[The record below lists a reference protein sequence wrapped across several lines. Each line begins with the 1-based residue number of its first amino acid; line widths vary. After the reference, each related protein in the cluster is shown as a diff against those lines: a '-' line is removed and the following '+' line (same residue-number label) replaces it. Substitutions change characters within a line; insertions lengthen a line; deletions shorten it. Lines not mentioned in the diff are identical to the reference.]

1 MERPPVNPNINS
13 QPNEILKKE
22 QLAPAIVL
30 FEVHAPLIA
39 EAVRAGQFVVVRAD
53 EYAERIPLTVVDRH
67 PDRGSITLI
76 VQVIGVSTRKMD
88 ALNVGEAF
96 LDVVGPLG
104 KPTEI
109 KKAGTVVCIGGGLGV
124 APVYPITRAFKEA
137 GNRILSIIGAKT
149 KEMLILEREMR
160 AVSDELFIT
169 TDDGTEGHHGFVTDV
184 LRRLIAEGGPID
196 LVVAIGPGVM
206 MKAVA
211 DMTRTPGIRT
221 LVSLNSLMVDGT
233 GMCGCCRIT
242 VGHTTK
248 FVCVDG
254 PEFDG
259 HQVDFDEFLK
269 RSDMYRREEHRALW
283 DHECRLQESEK
294 KLKRANKREPMPKSD
309 PKLRVQNFE
318 EVALGYTRDQAMREA
333 SRCLD
338 CKKPP
343 CIAGCPVDIDIPA
356 FIKLIRNG
364 DFNGALHKIKER
376 NCLPAICGRVCP
388 QEDQC
393 EVVCVL
399 AKKGQPIAIGR
410 LERFVADHA
419 FQHGDARLPNLPPA
433 SGKKVAVIG
442 AGPAGLTAASEL
454 VQMGHRVT
462 IFEALHK
469 TGGVLVYGIPE
480 FRLPKWIVQ
489 RESEYIEKLG
499 VEMKVSQVVGK
510 SFTIDDLFR
519 QGYEAAFIGTGAGL
533 PYFMNIPGENL
544 NGVYSANEFLTRV
557 NLMKAYLFPEYN
569 TPIHLGRN
577 IAVVGGGNVAMD
589 AARASLRLGA
599 ENVYLVYRRAREQM
613 PARAE
618 EIENAFEEG
627 VRPHLL
633 TNPIRI
639 LGNDKAW
646 VKGIECVRMELGEPD
661 ASGRRKPIPV
671 KGSEHVID
679 VDMVIMAIG
688 QGPNPLLTSTT
699 PDIALT
705 KWGNIVADPETC
717 RTSKKGVFAGGDIVT
732 GGATV
737 ILAMGAGKKAAKAID
752 DYLRD
757 GTW

>member
-1 MERPPVNPNINS
+1 MNPSINP

-22 QLAPAIVL
+22 RLAPSVTL
-30 FEVHAPLIA
+30 FEVHTPLIS
-39 EAVRAGQFVVVRAD
+39 ETVRAGQFVVVRVD
-53 EYAERIPLTVVDRH
+53 DYAERIPLTVVDRH

-76 VQVIGVSTRKMD
+76 VQVVGVSTRKMD
-88 ALNVGEAF
+88 NLSVGGAF

-124 APVYPITRAFKEA
+124 APVYPITKAFKEA

-149 KEMLILEREMR
+149 KEMLILEQEMR
-160 AVSDELFIT
+160 ALSDELFIT
-169 TDDGTEGHHGFVTDV
+169 TDDGTEGRHGFVTDE
-184 LRRLIAEGGPID
+184 LRRLIAEDGPVD

-206 MKAVA
+206 MRAVSE
-211 DMTRTPGIRT
+211 MTRTLGIPT

-242 VGHTTK
+242 VGNTTK

-259 HQVDFDEFLK
+259 HQVDFAELLK

-294 KLKRANKREPMPKSD
+294 KLKRANKREPMPKQD

-318 EVALGYTRDQAMREA
+318 EVALGYTREQAMREA
-333 SRCLD
+333 SRCLG
-338 CKKPP
+338 CKKSP

-356 FIKLIRNG
+356 FVKLIRSG
-364 DFNGALHKIKER
+364 DFIGAIHKIKER
-376 NCLPAICGRVCP
+376 NLLPAICGRVCP

-410 LERFVADHA
+410 LERFAADHA
-419 FQHGDARLPNLPPA
+419 FQQGDVRLPNLPPPT
-433 SGKKVAVIG
+433 GKKVAVIG

-454 VQMGHRVT
+454 IQKGHRVT
-462 IFEALHK
+462 VFEALHK
-469 TGGVLVYGIPE
+469 AGGVLVYGIPE

-499 VEMKVSQVVGK
+499 AEMKVSHVVGK

-519 QGYEAAFIGTGAGL
+519 QGYEAVFIGTGAGL
-533 PYFMNIPGENL
+533 PYFMKIPGENL

-569 TPIHLGRN
+569 TPIHLGRT

-627 VRPHLL
+627 VQPRLL
-633 TNPIRI
+633 TNPVRI
-639 LGNDKAW
+639 LGNDKGW
-646 VKGIECVRMELGEPD
+646 VKGMECIKMELGEPD
-661 ASGRRKPIPV
+661 ASGRRKPIPIE
-671 KGSEHVID
+671 GSEHVID

-699 PDIALT
+699 PDLALT
-705 KWGNIVADPETC
+705 KWGNIIADPETC
-717 RTSKKGVFAGGDIVT
+717 KTSKKGVFAGGDIVT
-732 GGATV
+732 GAATV
-737 ILAMGAGKKAAKAID
+737 ILAMGAGKKAAKTID
-752 DYLRD
+752 DYLKD

>member
-1 MERPPVNPNINS
+1 VDPIINP

-22 QLAPAIVL
+22 RLAPSVAL
-30 FEVHAPLIA
+30 FEVYAPLIA
-39 EAVRAGQFVVVRAD
+39 ETVRAGQFVVVRVD
-53 EYAERIPLTVVDRH
+53 DYAERIPLTVVDRH

-76 VQVIGVSTRKMD
+76 VQVVGVSTRKMD
-88 ALNVGEAF
+88 DLNVGGAF

-104 KPTEI
+104 QPTEI

-124 APVYPITRAFKEA
+124 APVYPITKAFQAA

-149 KEMLILEREMR
+149 KEMLILEPEMR
-160 AVSDELFIT
+160 AVSDNLFIT
-169 TDDGTEGHHGFVTDV
+169 TDDGTEGRRGFVTEE
-184 LRRLIAEGGPID
+184 LRRVIAEDGPVD

-206 MKAVA
+206 MKAVS
-211 DMTRTPGIRT
+211 DLTRTLGIPT

-242 VGHTTK
+242 VGNTTR

-259 HQVDFDEFLK
+259 HQVDFAELLM

-283 DHECRLQESEK
+283 DHECRLLESEK
-294 KLKRANKREPMPKSD
+294 KLKRANKREPMPKQD
-309 PKLRVQNFE
+309 PKLRVRNFE

-338 CKKPP
+338 CKKSP

-356 FIKLIRNG
+356 FVKLIRNG
-364 DFNGALHKIKER
+364 DFIGAVHKIKER

-419 FQHGDARLPNLPPA
+419 FQQGDTRLPNLPPPT
-433 SGKKVAVIG
+433 GKKVAVIG

-454 VQMGHRVT
+454 IQKGHRVT
-462 IFEALHK
+462 VFEALHK
-469 TGGVLVYGIPE
+469 AGGVLVYGIPE

-499 VEMKVSQVVGK
+499 AEMKVSHVVGK

-519 QGYEAAFIGTGAGL
+519 QGYEAVFIGTGAGL
-533 PYFMNIPGENL
+533 PYFMKIPGENL

-627 VRPHLL
+627 VRPRLL

-661 ASGRRKPIPV
+661 ASGRRTPIPV

-699 PDIALT
+699 PDLALT

-717 RTSKKGVFAGGDIVT
+717 KTNKKGVFAGGDIVT

>member
-1 MERPPVNPNINS
+1 MNPSINL

-22 QLAPAIVL
+22 RLAPSVTL
-30 FEVHAPLIA
+30 FEVHAPLVA
-39 EAVRAGQFVVVRAD
+39 ETVRAGQFVVVRAD
-53 EYAERIPLTVVDRH
+53 DYAERIPLTVVDRH

-76 VQVIGVSTRKMD
+76 VQVVGVSTRKMD
-88 ALNVGEAF
+88 NLSVGGAF

-109 KKAGTVVCIGGGLGV
+109 KNVGTVVCIGGGLGV
-124 APVYPITRAFKEA
+124 APVYPITKAFKAA

-149 KEMLILEREMR
+149 KEMLILEQEMR
-160 AVSDELFIT
+160 ALSDELFIT
-169 TDDGTEGHHGFVTDV
+169 TDDGTEGRHGFVTDE
-184 LRRLIAEGGPID
+184 LRRLIAEDGPVD

-206 MKAVA
+206 MRAVC
-211 DMTRTPGIRT
+211 DMTRTLGIPT

-242 VGHTTK
+242 VGNTTK

-259 HQVDFDEFLK
+259 HQVDFAELLK

-294 KLKRANKREPMPKSD
+294 KLKRANKREPMPKQD
-309 PKLRVQNFE
+309 PKLRIQNFE

-338 CKKPP
+338 CKKSP
-343 CIAGCPVDIDIPA
+343 CITGCPVDIDIPA
-356 FIKLIRNG
+356 FVKLIRNG
-364 DFNGALHKIKER
+364 DFMGAIHKIKER
-376 NCLPAICGRVCP
+376 NLLPAICGRVCP

-410 LERFVADHA
+410 LERFAADHA
-419 FQHGDARLPNLPPA
+419 FQQGDVRLPNLPPPT
-433 SGKKVAVIG
+433 GKKVAVIG

-454 VQMGHRVT
+454 IQKGHGVT
-462 IFEALHK
+462 VFEALHK
-469 TGGVLVYGIPE
+469 AGGVLVYGIPE

-499 VEMKVSQVVGK
+499 AEMKVSHVVGK

-519 QGYEAAFIGTGAGL
+519 QGYEAVFIGTGAGL
-533 PYFMNIPGENL
+533 PHFMKIPGENL

-599 ENVYLVYRRAREQM
+599 ENVYLIYRRAREQM

-627 VRPHLL
+627 VRPRLL

-639 LGNDKAW
+639 LGNDKGW
-646 VKGIECVRMELGEPD
+646 VKGIECIKMELGEPD
-661 ASGRRKPIPV
+661 ASGRRKPIPIE
-671 KGSEHVID
+671 GSEHVID

-699 PDIALT
+699 PDLALT
-705 KWGNIVADPETC
+705 KCGNIIADPETC
-717 RTSKKGVFAGGDIVT
+717 KTNKKGVFAGGDIVT
-732 GGATV
+732 GAATV

>member
-1 MERPPVNPNINS
+1 VNPNINS

-22 QLAPAIVL
+22 RLAPAIVL

-454 VQMGHRVT
+454 IQMGHRVT

-627 VRPHLL
+627 VQPRLL
-633 TNPIRI
+633 TNPVRI

-699 PDIALT
+699 PEIALT
-705 KWGNIVADPETC
+705 KWGNILADPETC

>member
-1 MERPPVNPNINS
+1 
-13 QPNEILKKE
+13 
-22 QLAPAIVL
+22 
-30 FEVHAPLIA
+30 
-39 EAVRAGQFVVVRAD
+39 
-53 EYAERIPLTVVDRH
+53 
-67 PDRGSITLI
+67 IT
-76 VQVIGVSTRKMD
+76 K
-88 ALNVGEAF
+88 
-96 LDVVGPLG
+96 
-104 KPTEI
+104 
-109 KKAGTVVCIGGGLGV
+109 
-124 APVYPITRAFKEA
+124 AFKAA

-149 KEMLILEREMR
+149 KEMLILEQEMR
-160 AVSDELFIT
+160 ALSDELFIT
-169 TDDGTEGHHGFVTDV
+169 TDDGTEGRRGFVTDE
-184 LRRLIAEGGPID
+184 LRRLIAEDGPVD
-196 LVVAIGPGVM
+196 LVVAIGPAVM
-206 MKAVA
+206 MKAVS
-211 DMTRTPGIRT
+211 DLTRTLGIPT

-242 VGHTTK
+242 VGNTTK

-259 HQVDFDEFLK
+259 HLVDFAELLK

-294 KLKRANKREPMPKSD
+294 KLKRANKREPMPKQD

-338 CKKPP
+338 CKKSP
-343 CIAGCPVDIDIPA
+343 CITGCPVDIDIPA
-356 FIKLIRNG
+356 FVKLIRNG
-364 DFNGALHKIKER
+364 DFMGAIHKIKER
-376 NCLPAICGRVCP
+376 NLLPAICGRVCP

-410 LERFVADHA
+410 LERFAADHG
-419 FQHGDARLPNLPPA
+419 FQQGDVRLPNLPPPT
-433 SGKKVAVIG
+433 GKKVAVIG

-454 VQMGHRVT
+454 IQKGHGVT
-462 IFEALHK
+462 VFEALHK
-469 TGGVLVYGIPE
+469 AGGVLVYGIPE

-499 VEMKVSQVVGK
+499 AEMKVSHVVGK

-519 QGYEAAFIGTGAGL
+519 QGYEAVFIGTGAGL
-533 PYFMNIPGENL
+533 PHFMKIPGENL

-569 TPIHLGRN
+569 TPIHLGRT

-599 ENVYLVYRRAREQM
+599 ENVYLIYRRAREQM

-627 VRPHLL
+627 VRPRLL

-639 LGNDKAW
+639 LGNDKGW
-646 VKGIECVRMELGEPD
+646 VKGIECIKMELGEPD
-661 ASGRRKPIPV
+661 ASGRRKPIPIE
-671 KGSEHVID
+671 GSEHVID

-699 PDIALT
+699 PDLALT
-705 KWGNIVADPETC
+705 KWGNIIADPETC
-717 RTSKKGVFAGGDIVT
+717 KTNKKGVFAGGDIVT
-732 GGATV
+732 GAATV

-752 DYLRD
+752 DYLKD